1 MLSDEATALLI
12 NDKELTNDEISDL
25 FDGCPGGVEARHF
38 YIRRAHSYTCPRGRT
53 AVRQVLCA
61 NARQKKK
68 PHTIN
73 DRTNAAE
80 YYKAQAACHAPL
92 CFQHLRQGA

>member
-25 FDGCPGGVEARHF
+25 FDGCPGGVEADVFTYGGRTL
-38 YIRRAHSYTCPRGRT
+38 IRDSSYTCPRSRT
-53 AVRQVLCA
+53 DAQQVLCA

-68 PHTIN
+68 PHTIKC
-73 DRTNAAE
+73 AAKS
-80 YYKAQAACHAPL
+80 YGFRPL
-92 CFQHLRQGA
+92 LPEKRRPF